1 MAYLEGNWNSLCTST
16 YFYEYQS
23 RRTREG
29 EKQTWP
35 LYLDQAFLDAILLV
49 PLMGKRKYIS
59 NGALYGRNMLIS
71 EYLWAWHWTLYPPGP
86 GENIPVGSDRE
97 KPPGYPAHP
106 NYRTRKQISSH
117 IQVLKDSF
125 KTLPLLHFVF
135 PVKHDEEDENESL
148 DGQANPNQF
157 QNNPVLAALAEGRL
171 PVEKPNYAYFAH
183 LVTADDEVFLRPI
196 TCHVYTSHCGLTLSE
211 DGRKAFTAD
220 GTCLHADAY
229 TPDGI
234 RLEAQGDFPHLR
246 KNSAHGVRRDGHSG
260 DQDEPRTYL
269 LHEYTESLV
278 QTESNSVLGILSK
291 WDRRFP
297 TLRAKLTS
305 ALNDTHPSYMNPARF
320 VMGPCDIIHME
331 VALNLHRT
339 GQFPVGT
346 HLDGR
351 VEFTISRPE
360 LVHHRW
366 RCSTCVVKPRELYLG
381 TSEPL
386 LWDYKAMCRPSRRGN
401 TIEVDFPAAS
411 WANTF
416 YRLAKYATAER
427 EGKEKE
433 RTETAHE
440 SAAESKCGYQG
451 ARLPTPSDLLQ
462 QIAMYQEIWSA
473 PNDGA
478 RKPVWERRCI
488 LLWTFSHASDKT
500 EGGRGKQPK
509 KPSRESS
516 GTTWRFLSKLGPMSQ
531 YHQQQVYLPGRP
543 KTSQSSIII
552 PNLASQQHPAAVVCE
567 NSGGFYDVAS
577 LAPAY
582 QLQEQNT
589 HLIHWNRLGAI
600 SYDLVMP
607 LPTACLHSSY
617 ASDGPTGSTAAE
629 PIEVLPCGF
638 SMPVNASLDT
648 AGPATAAAPTV
659 DSLPEEHDSATVGN
673 TTVLWPRN

>member
-1 MAYLEGNWNSLCTST
+1 MAYLEGNWNPLCTST
-16 YFYEYQS
+16 YFHEYES
-23 RRTREG
+23 RRRREG
-29 EKQTWP
+29 AKQTWP

-49 PLMGKRKYIS
+49 PQMGKRKYIS

-71 EYLWAWHWTLYPPGP
+71 DYLWAWHWTLYPPGP
-86 GENIPVGSDRE
+86 GENIPVGKDRE
-97 KPPGYPAHP
+97 KQPGYPAHP

-125 KTLPLLHFVF
+125 KTLPFLHFVF
-135 PVKHDEEDENESL
+135 PVKHDEEDENESP
-148 DGQANPNQF
+148 DRQANPNQF

-171 PVEKPNYAYFAH
+171 PVETPNYAYFAN
-183 LVTADDEVFLRPI
+183 LVAAGDEVFLRPI

-260 DQDEPRTYL
+260 DQDEHRTYL

-305 ALNDTHPSYMNPARF
+305 ALNDTHPSYMNPAR
-320 VMGPCDIIHME
+320 
-331 VALNLHRT
+331 T
-339 GQFPVGT
+339 GQFPVG
-346 HLDGR
+346 DP
-351 VEFTISRPE
+351 F
-360 LVHHRW
+360 RW
-366 RCSTCVVKPRELYLG
+366 PRELYLG

-416 YRLAKYATAER
+416 YRLAKYVTAER

-440 SAAESKCGYQG
+440 STAESECGYQG
-451 ARLPTPSDLLQ
+451 AKLPTPSDLLQ

-473 PNDGA
+473 PNEGA
-478 RKPVWERRCI
+478 RKPIWERRCI
-488 LLWTFSHASDKT
+488 PLWTFSPACGKT
-500 EGGRGKQPK
+500 EEGRGKQPK
-509 KPSRESS
+509 KPSRESA

-543 KTSQSSIII
+543 KTSERSRII

-582 QLQEQNT
+582 QLQERNT
-589 HLIHWNRLGAI
+589 HLIHWNRLGAV
-600 SYDLVMP
+600 SCDLVMP
-607 LPTACLHSSY
+607 LPTAYLHSSY

-629 PIEVLPCGF
+629 TIEALPCGF

-648 AGPATAAAPTV
+648 AQASNGSSTY
-659 DSLPEEHDSATVGN
+659 S
-673 TTVLWPRN
+673 